1 MKNAV
6 ILGKKNVLFIFV
18 CMSVSFASCQ
28 NKIIKIEQD
37 KKNPIEYVFSCS
49 KDSLHNV
56 ISKQLKYNNMM
67 LWDSQHGIM
76 VLEEVSNMFSQKGN
90 SSDFCLMPIYF
101 ICKSKIYFTNDGDLL
116 DYEAWFYLHLESI
129 EKNLT
134 KVKITTIEPKV
145 IVGRELLPT
154 PPHFGRKYKKIDVE
168 SSTIEE
174 YEILLKIGDLV
185 GEKDMPSINITE
197 KK

>member
-1 MKNAV
+1 MKREKRFS
-6 ILGKKNVLFIFV
+6 KKTIIIVFIYFV
-18 CMSVSFASCQ
+18 STLASCQ
-28 NKIIKIEQD
+28 NKVIKVEQK
-37 KKNPIEYVFSCS
+37 KKNPIEYIFSCS

-56 ISKQLKYNNMM
+56 ISKQLKISNMM

-101 ICKSKIYFTNDGDLL
+101 ISKSKIYFTKDGDLL

-129 EKNLT
+129 EKTLT

-154 PPHFGRKYKKIDVE
+154 PPHFGRNYKKIDVQP
-168 SSTIEE
+168 STIEE
-174 YEILLKIGDLV
+174 YEILLKIGELV
-185 GEKDMPSINITE
+185 GEKGMPSVNIPE